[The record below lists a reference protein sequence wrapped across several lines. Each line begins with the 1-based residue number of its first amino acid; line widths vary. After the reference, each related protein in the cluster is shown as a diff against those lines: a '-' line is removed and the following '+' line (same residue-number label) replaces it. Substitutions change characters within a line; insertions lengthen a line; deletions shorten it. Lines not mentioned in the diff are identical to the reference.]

1 MENKLLFCRVSATN
15 MLAIPTSEVLGITK
29 IHATELKIYFQ
40 GLDISN
46 NTGEIE
52 VVTSNANTRAA
63 IKAIVHEINY
73 GKTPMSTVADEV
85 DSVYLNGITAATS
98 NYNGV

>member
-1 MENKLLFCRVSATN
+1 MENKLLFCRVSATD
-15 MLAIPTSEVLGITK
+15 MLALPAREVVAISK
-29 IHATELKIYFQ
+29 NHATELKIFFA
-40 GLDISN
+40 GLDVSDN
-46 NTGEIE
+46 AGEIE
-52 VVTSNANTRAA
+52 VVTTNANTKAA

-98 NYNGV
+98 NTN